1 MVGSLVGELV
11 VEGWVSDEINK
22 RQVWQL
28 RQAVISSVIGEGVT
42 GDWKQLSWVSGM
54 TVFLRV
60 TQV

>member
-1 MVGSLVGELV
+1 VG
-11 VEGWVSDEINK
+11 DEVNK

-28 RQAVISSVIGEGVT
+28 WQAVISSVIGEGLT

-54 TVFLRV
+54 TVLLRV

>member
-1 MVGSLVGELV
+1 M
-11 VEGWVSDEINK
+11 SDDVNK

-28 RQAVISSVIGEGVT
+28 QQAVISSVRREGVT

-54 TVFLRV
+54 TVLLRV

>member
-1 MVGSLVGELV
+1 M
-11 VEGWVSDEINK
+11 SDKVNE

-28 RQAVISSVIGEGVT
+28 RQAVISSVTGEGVT

-54 TVFLRV
+54 TVLLRV